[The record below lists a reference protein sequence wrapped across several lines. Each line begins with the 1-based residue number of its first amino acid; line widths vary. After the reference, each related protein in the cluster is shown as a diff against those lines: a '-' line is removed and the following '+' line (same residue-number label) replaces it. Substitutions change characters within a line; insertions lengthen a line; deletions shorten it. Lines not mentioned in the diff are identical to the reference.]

1 MTWLPMTKGV
11 LYTGGRDLDNGIVG
25 MLNLWLRHLSNT
37 DLEGL
42 LVVNCFHH
50 GGCCGRHCGGVFLLN
65 EMGILKKGSLKSN
78 ILSDLFSP

>member
-1 MTWLPMTKGV
+1 MAKGV
-11 LYTGGRDLDNGIVG
+11 LYTGSRDLDDGIVG

-37 DLEGL
+37 DLERL

-50 GGCCGRHCGGVFLLN
+50 GGCCGRHCGGVSLLN